1 MNERIFGFRIKHLL
15 NDGLAVDEQV
25 QQRLTASRER
35 AVSSAQTETQVAFL
49 AWAGN
54 IDLSLSQPRSLAF
67 SVALSTAIFAAGLFA
82 IHHWYESQVA
92 EEIEEIDAKVLTGD
106 LPLDAYLD
114 KGFDAW
120 LKRSSL

>member
-1 MNERIFGFRIKHLL
+1 MNEQIFVYRIKHRLDDAL
-15 NDGLAVDEQV
+15 VIDAGV
-25 QQRLTASRER
+25 QKRLKASRELALSR
-35 AVSSAQTETQVAFL
+35 RQIEAPRFVF

-54 IDLSLSQPRSLAF
+54 SGINVGEPRSIAYN
-67 SVALSTAIFAAGLFA
+67 VALSTAIFIAGLFA
-82 IHHWYESQVA
+82 IHHWYESQIA

-120 LKRSSL
+120 LKRSSQ

>member
-1 MNERIFGFRIKHLL
+1 MNEKTFGYQLKQRL
-15 NDGLAVDEQV
+15 NDGLVFEEHVAK
-25 QQRLTASRER
+25 RLKAGRDL
-35 AVSSAQTETQVAFL
+35 AVSRRQLEAPNPVL

-54 IDLSLSQPRSLAF
+54 IGINIGEPRSLAY
-67 SVALSTAIFAAGLFA
+67 SMVLSTAIFAVGLFA
-82 IHHWYESQVA
+82 IIHWYESQVA

-120 LKRSSL
+120 LKRSLQ